1 MNYHFR
7 DPIHGMITLNEGEL
21 AIVNSH
27 PFQRLRYIRQLGT
40 SYLVYHGAEHT
51 RFGHSIGVMHLI
63 GQAMDVL
70 RAKQPQPMEDTE
82 YERLKQIAK
91 IVALLHDIGLP
102 AH

>member
-1 MNYHFR
+1 MAYQFR

-21 AIVNSH
+21 ELVNSA

-63 GQAMDVL
+63 GKAMDVL
-70 RAKQPQPMEDTE
+70 KAKQPEPMEDFE
-82 YERLKQIAK
+82 FERLKQISLDLSWRK
-91 IVALLHDIGLP
+91 LSKLMMS
-102 AH
+102 